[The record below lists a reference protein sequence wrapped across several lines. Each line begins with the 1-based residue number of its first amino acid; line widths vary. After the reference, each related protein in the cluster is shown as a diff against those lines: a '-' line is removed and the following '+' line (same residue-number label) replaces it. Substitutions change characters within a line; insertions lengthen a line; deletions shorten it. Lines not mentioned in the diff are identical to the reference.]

1 MRRSGEEEDVN
12 IMFDLVRV
20 CKMSL
25 ISVCDR
31 KERARREKGRKR
43 EEESLCVKGERYG

>member
-1 MRRSGEEEDVN
+1 MRRSGEEEDAY
-12 IMFDLVRV
+12 MFDLVRV

-25 ISVCDR
+25 VSVCDR